1 MLVRNLV
8 KEGLEPNY
16 QTYAGLL
23 EVCGNINDVRKTEY
37 VLTEMEQKVIIT
49 YYMRSMKSIFVYS
62 Y

>member
-1 MLVRNLV
+1 V